1 MNLWIPKSEVKKMSP
16 RTGRPKSEN
25 PKNIDIKIRIDEDTN
40 AKLLEYAKENNIT
53 RVEAIRR
60 GISKILSEK

>member
-1 MNLWIPKSEVKKMSP
+1 MSP

-40 AKLLEYAKENNIT
+40 VKLLEYAKENKIT

-60 GISKILSEK
+60 GISKILSKK